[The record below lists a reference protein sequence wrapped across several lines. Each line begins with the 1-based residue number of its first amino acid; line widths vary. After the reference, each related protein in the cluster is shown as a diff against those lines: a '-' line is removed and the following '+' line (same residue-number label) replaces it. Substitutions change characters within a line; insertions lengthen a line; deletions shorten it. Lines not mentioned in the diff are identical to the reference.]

1 MAEGVVNSSEDVNP
15 SNIPITLSSV
25 YLQVV
30 QFNGALSSGQPLTWW
45 SLILMCHHQITEL
58 KELPLEP

>member
-25 YLQVV
+25 YLQVM
-30 QFNGALSSGQPLTWW
+30 QFNGALSSWPAPDLVESYPNVSPSDQ
-45 SLILMCHHQITEL
+45 
-58 KELPLEP
+58 